1 MNSMKW
7 LVVGLWLTITAVL
20 CIISYNNGAST
31 AVVTA
36 DTIEVVK
43 WDTIVQ
49 TKPIAV
55 ESKVVELRSYRV
67 KLLGRIGK
75 QNDSIG
81 KQNGKQNDSVEVE
94 LPIEQKVYS
103 DSLYKAW
110 VSGFDAR
117 LDSIKLFHPTKY
129 ITITTKQKPSRWNVG
144 IQGGVGIT
152 PKGIQP
158 YIGVGVSY
166 KLF

>member
-1 MNSMKW
+1 M
-7 LVVGLWLTITAVL
+7 ITAVL

-67 KLLGRIGK
+67 KLLGKINGSSS
-75 QNDSIG
+75 DSSY
-81 KQNGKQNDSVEVE
+81 NADSAVVE
-94 LPIEQKVYS
+94 LPIEQKMYG
-103 DSLYKAW
+103 DSTYKAW

-117 LDSIKLFHPTKY
+117 LDSIKLYQPTKY

>member
-7 LVVGLWLTITAVL
+7 FVVGLWLTITAVL

-43 WDTIVQ
+43 WDTIVRTQ
-49 TKPIAV
+49 PV
-55 ESKVVELRSYRV
+55 VVEQKALGLKAYRV
-67 KLLGRIGK
+67 KLLGRIEPT
-75 QNDSIG
+75 DSLC
-81 KQNGKQNDSVEVE
+81 DSVDVE
-94 LPIEQKVYS
+94 LPIEQKVYG
-103 DSLYKAW
+103 DSTYKAW

-117 LDSIKLFHPTKY
+117 LDSIKIYQPTKY

-152 PKGIQP
+152 PKGVQP

>member
-1 MNSMKW
+1 MKYVVASIW
-7 LVVGLWLTITAVL
+7 LIITAVL

-31 AVVTA
+31 AVVLT
-36 DTIEVVK
+36 DTIEVVR
-43 WDTIVQ
+43 WDTIVRTQ
-49 TKPIAV
+49 PV
-55 ESKVVELRSYRV
+55 VVEQNALELKAYRV
-67 KLLGRIGK
+67 KLLGRIDG
-75 QNDSIG
+75 SS
-81 KQNGKQNDSVEVE
+81 NDSVFNADSAVVE
-94 LPIEQKVYS
+94 LPIEQKVYG
-103 DSLYKAW
+103 DSTYKAW

-117 LDSIKLFHPTKY
+117 LDSIKLFQPTKY

>member
-1 MNSMKW
+1 MNSMRW

-67 KLLGRIGK
+67 KLLGRIDG
-75 QNDSIG
+75 SS
-81 KQNGKQNDSVEVE
+81 NDSVYNADSVVVE
-94 LPIEQKVYS
+94 LPIEQKVYG
-103 DSLYKAW
+103 DSTYKAW

-117 LDSIKLFHPTKY
+117 LDSIKLYQPTKY

>member
-36 DTIEVVK
+36 DTIEVVQ

-67 KLLGRIGK
+67 KLLGKINGSSS
-75 QNDSIG
+75 DSSY
-81 KQNGKQNDSVEVE
+81 NADSAVVE
-94 LPIEQKVYS
+94 LPIEQKVYG
-103 DSLYKAW
+103 DSTYKAW

-117 LDSIKLFHPTKY
+117 LDSIKLFQPTKY

-144 IQGGVGIT
+144 LQGGVGIT

>member
-20 CIISYNNGAST
+20 CIISYENGAST

-67 KLLGRIGK
+67 KLLGKINGSSS
-75 QNDSIG
+75 DSSY
-81 KQNGKQNDSVEVE
+81 NADSAVVE
-94 LPIEQKVYS
+94 LPIEQKVYG
-103 DSLYKAW
+103 DSTYKAW

-117 LDSIKLFHPTKY
+117 LDSIKLFQPTKY

-144 IQGGVGIT
+144 LQGGVGIT

>member
-36 DTIEVVK
+36 DTIEVVQ

-67 KLLGRIGK
+67 KLLGRIDG
-75 QNDSIG
+75 SS
-81 KQNGKQNDSVEVE
+81 NDSVYNADSVVVE
-94 LPIEQKVYS
+94 LPIEQKVYG
-103 DSLYKAW
+103 DSTYKAW

-117 LDSIKLFHPTKY
+117 LDSIKLFQPTKY

>member
-67 KLLGRIGK
+67 KLLGRIDGS
-75 QNDSIG
+75 SI
-81 KQNGKQNDSVEVE
+81 DSVYNADSVVVE
-94 LPIEQKVYS
+94 LPIEQKVYG
-103 DSLYKAW
+103 DSTYKAW

-117 LDSIKLFHPTKY
+117 LDSIKLYQPTKY
-129 ITITTKQKPSRWNVG
+129 ITITTKQKTSRWNVG

>member
-20 CIISYNNGAST
+20 CIISYENGAST

-55 ESKVVELRSYRV
+55 ESKMVELRSYRV
-67 KLLGRIGK
+67 KLLGRIDG
-75 QNDSIG
+75 SS
-81 KQNGKQNDSVEVE
+81 NDSVYNADSAVVE
-94 LPIEQKVYS
+94 LPIEQKVYG
-103 DSLYKAW
+103 DSTYKAW

-117 LDSIKLFHPTKY
+117 LDSIKLFQPTKY

>member
-20 CIISYNNGAST
+20 CIISYENGAST

-55 ESKVVELRSYRV
+55 ESKVMELRSYRV
-67 KLLGRIGK
+67 KLLGKI
-75 QNDSIG
+75 
-81 KQNGKQNDSVEVE
+81 NGSSNDSVCNADSAVVE
-94 LPIEQKVYS
+94 LPIEQKVYG
-103 DSLYKAW
+103 DSTYKAW

-117 LDSIKLFHPTKY
+117 LDSIKLFQPTKY

>member
-20 CIISYNNGAST
+20 CIISYENGAST

-67 KLLGRIGK
+67 KLLGRIDG
-75 QNDSIG
+75 SS
-81 KQNGKQNDSVEVE
+81 NDSVYNADSVVVE
-94 LPIEQKVYS
+94 LPIEQKVYG
-103 DSLYKAW
+103 DSTYKAW

-117 LDSIKLFHPTKY
+117 LDSIKLYQPTKY
-129 ITITTKQKPSRWNVG
+129 ITITTKQKTSRWNVV

>member
-1 MNSMKW
+1 MKRFIYIVIVI
-7 LVVGLWLTITAVL
+7 VVLACGLTIGYRFGD
-20 CIISYNNGAST
+20 SGAIG
-31 AVVTA
+31 VVA
-36 DTIEVVK
+36 DTIYIHDTMVVREP
-43 WDTIVQ
+43 V
-49 TKPIAV
+49 AV
-55 ESKVVELRSYRV
+55 ESKPVCVRSYRV

-94 LPIEQKVYS
+94 LPIEQKVYG
-103 DSLYKAW
+103 DSTYKAW

-117 LDSIKLFHPTKY
+117 LDSIKLFQPTKY
-129 ITITTKQKPSRWNVG
+129 ITITTKQKTSRWNVG

>member
-1 MNSMKW
+1 MNSMRW
-7 LVVGLWLTITAVL
+7 IVAILWLMITAVL
-20 CIISYNNGAST
+20 CIISYENGAST

-67 KLLGRIGK
+67 KLLGKINGSSS
-75 QNDSIG
+75 DSSY
-81 KQNGKQNDSVEVE
+81 NADSAVVE
-94 LPIEQKVYS
+94 LPIEQKVYG
-103 DSLYKAW
+103 DSTYKAW

-117 LDSIKLFHPTKY
+117 LDSIKLFQPTKY

>member
-1 MNSMKW
+1 MKW

-67 KLLGRIGK
+67 KLLGRIDG
-75 QNDSIG
+75 SS
-81 KQNGKQNDSVEVE
+81 NDSVYNADNAVVE
-94 LPIEQKVYS
+94 LPIEQKVYG
-103 DSLYKAW
+103 DSTYKAW

-117 LDSIKLFHPTKY
+117 LDSIKLYQPTKY

>member
-67 KLLGRIGK
+67 KLLGRIDGSS
-75 QNDSIG
+75 ND
-81 KQNGKQNDSVEVE
+81 NVYNADSAVVE
-94 LPIEQKVYS
+94 LPIEQNVYA
-103 DSLYKAW
+103 DSTYKAW
-110 VSGFDAR
+110 VSGFNAR
-117 LDSIKLFHPTKY
+117 LDSIKLYQPTKY
-129 ITITTKQKPSRWNVG
+129 ITITTKQKTSRWNVG

>member
-67 KLLGRIGK
+67 KLLGRIDG
-75 QNDSIG
+75 SS
-81 KQNGKQNDSVEVE
+81 NDSVYNADSVVVE
-94 LPIEQKVYS
+94 LPIEQKVYG
-103 DSLYKAW
+103 DSTYKAW

-117 LDSIKLFHPTKY
+117 LDSIKLYQPTKY
-129 ITITTKQKPSRWNVG
+129 ITITTKQKTSRWNVG

>member
-31 AVVTA
+31 AVITA

-67 KLLGRIGK
+67 KLLGRIDG
-75 QNDSIG
+75 SS
-81 KQNGKQNDSVEVE
+81 NDSVYNADSVVVE
-94 LPIEQKVYS
+94 LPIEQKVYG
-103 DSLYKAW
+103 DSTYKAW

-117 LDSIKLFHPTKY
+117 LDSIKLFQPTKY

-144 IQGGVGIT
+144 LQGGVGVT

-166 KLF
+166 NLL

>member
-7 LVVGLWLTITAVL
+7 LVVGLWLMITAVL
-20 CIISYNNGAST
+20 CIISYENGAST

-67 KLLGRIGK
+67 KLLGKINGSS
-75 QNDSIG
+75 NDSSY
-81 KQNGKQNDSVEVE
+81 NADSAVVE
-94 LPIEQKVYS
+94 LPIEQKVYG
-103 DSLYKAW
+103 DSTYKAW

-117 LDSIKLFHPTKY
+117 LDSIKLFQPTKY
-129 ITITTKQKPSRWNVG
+129 ITITTKQKTSRWNVG

-152 PKGIQP
+152 PKGVQP

>member
-67 KLLGRIGK
+67 KLLGRIDG
-75 QNDSIG
+75 SS
-81 KQNGKQNDSVEVE
+81 NDSVYNADSVVVE
-94 LPIEQKVYS
+94 LPIEQKVYG
-103 DSLYKAW
+103 DSTYKAW

-117 LDSIKLFHPTKY
+117 LDSIKLFQPTKY

>member
-1 MNSMKW
+1 MKW
-7 LVVGLWLTITAVL
+7 IINIAVVLVVAWIVFYHNRSDGEAT
-20 CIISYNNGAST
+20 ST
-31 AVVTA
+31 T
-36 DTIEVVK
+36 DTIYIHDTMVVREP
-43 WDTIVQ
+43 V
-49 TKPIAV
+49 AV
-55 ESKVVELRSYRV
+55 ESKPVCVRSYRV

-117 LDSIKLFHPTKY
+117 LDSIYIYQPTRY
-129 ITITTKQKPSRWNVG
+129 ITIKTTEQPSRWSWGV
-144 IQGGVGIT
+144 QGGVGIT
-152 PKGIQP
+152 PKGVQP
-158 YIGVGVSY
+158 YIGIGAT
-166 KLF
+166 FRF

>member
-55 ESKVVELRSYRV
+55 IFSAYGCKMVKVPENECVVIKNWHKKCEDCDQA
-67 KLLGRIGK
+67 K
-75 QNDSIG
+75 QEND
-81 KQNGKQNDSVEVE
+81 NE
-94 LPIEQKVYS
+94 
-103 DSLYKAW
+103 
-110 VSGFDAR
+110 
-117 LDSIKLFHPTKY
+117 
-129 ITITTKQKPSRWNVG
+129 
-144 IQGGVGIT
+144 
-152 PKGIQP
+152 
-158 YIGVGVSY
+158 
-166 KLF
+166 

>member
-67 KLLGRIGK
+67 KLLGRIDGG
-75 QNDSIG
+75 S
-81 KQNGKQNDSVEVE
+81 NDSVYNADSAVVE
-94 LPIEQKVYS
+94 LPIS
-103 DSLYKAW
+103 
-110 VSGFDAR
+110 
-117 LDSIKLFHPTKY
+117 
-129 ITITTKQKPSRWNVG
+129 
-144 IQGGVGIT
+144 
-152 PKGIQP
+152 
-158 YIGVGVSY
+158 
-166 KLF
+166 

>member
-20 CIISYNNGAST
+20 CIISYENGAST

-55 ESKVVELRSYRV
+55 ESKVVELKSYRV
-67 KLLGRIGK
+67 KLLGRIDGSS
-75 QNDSIG
+75 ND
-81 KQNGKQNDSVEVE
+81 NVYNADSVVVE
-94 LPIEQKVYS
+94 LPIEQKVYG
-103 DSLYKAW
+103 DSTYKAW

-117 LDSIKLFHPTKY
+117 LDSIKLFQPTKY
-129 ITITTKQKPSRWNVG
+129 ITITTKQKTSRWNVG

>member
-36 DTIEVVK
+36 DTIEVVQ

-67 KLLGRIGK
+67 KLLGKINGSSS
-75 QNDSIG
+75 DSSY
-81 KQNGKQNDSVEVE
+81 NADSAVVE
-94 LPIEQKVYS
+94 LPIEQKVYG
-103 DSLYKAW
+103 DSTYKAW

-117 LDSIKLFHPTKY
+117 LDSIKLFQPTKY

>member
-20 CIISYNNGAST
+20 CIISYENGAST

-43 WDTIVQ
+43 WDTIVRTQ
-49 TKPIAV
+49 PV
-55 ESKVVELRSYRV
+55 VVEQNALELKAYRV
-67 KLLGRIGK
+67 KLLGRIDG
-75 QNDSIG
+75 SS
-81 KQNGKQNDSVEVE
+81 NDSVFNADSAVVE
-94 LPIEQKVYS
+94 LPIEQKVYG
-103 DSLYKAW
+103 DSTYKAW

-117 LDSIKLFHPTKY
+117 LDSIKLFQPTKY

>member
-1 MNSMKW
+1 MNSMRW
-7 LVVGLWLTITAVL
+7 IVAILWLMITAVL
-20 CIISYNNGAST
+20 CIISYENGAST

-43 WDTIVQ
+43 WDTIVRTQ
-49 TKPIAV
+49 PV
-55 ESKVVELRSYRV
+55 VVEQNALELKAYRV
-67 KLLGRIGK
+67 KLLGRIDG
-75 QNDSIG
+75 SS
-81 KQNGKQNDSVEVE
+81 NDSVYNADSAVVE
-94 LPIEQKVYS
+94 LPIEQKVYG
-103 DSLYKAW
+103 DSTYKAW

-117 LDSIKLFHPTKY
+117 LDSIKLFQPTKY

-144 IQGGVGIT
+144 LQGGVGIT